1 MVTAAVAV
9 LGVVAE
15 EAVEAVVVLAAAP
28 AATGPKV
35 VVLAK
40 VEAVVAEEAT
50 TLAVREGRRDQTSER
65 SVKRQDRHPHNQLS

>member
-1 MVTAAVAV
+1 MVAAAVAV